1 MELSHQQAQE
11 KSFLEMRARLSC
23 NICSYKTTSDSV
35 LKQHIKLNHENKST
49 KPTKSTNRKICN
61 MCNKQFNKDTTLTKH
76 MKNDHKIATRMEGQS
91 VIQNLNQNQN

>member
-1 MELSHQQAQE
+1 
-11 KSFLEMRARLSC
+11 MRARLSC

-49 KPTKSTNRKICN
+49 KPTKSTKRKTCN